1 MTHAK
6 EGTHFMNKEVIK
18 LSSGAE
24 VKQDAK
30 LDKAIGYVSQEVIGD
45 LFKSS
50 FAAMM
55 SVEFI

>member
-6 EGTHFMNKEVIK
+6 GGTHFMNKEVVK

-30 LDKAIGYVSQEVIGD
+30 LDKAVGHVSQEVIGD

-50 FAAMM
+50 FAVMM

>member
-1 MTHAK
+1 
-6 EGTHFMNKEVIK
+6 MNKEVVK

-24 VKQDAK
+24 VKQYAK
-30 LDKAIGYVSQEVIGD
+30 LDKTVGHVSQEVIGD

-50 FAAMM
+50 FTVTM